1 MSKTTSSETPKE
13 SPPPAQESASTD
25 RSRPANAT
33 EATAQVKAE
42 IERFLDREVEQ
53 AYQIA
58 TLEVREEGI
67 RWKTILEQLGHTIQ
81 GVAENTT
88 NARDI
93 TVASTMRILINRVEE
108 LERRMDA
115 VTTDLNANLPHG
127 FPPEQIPPPNEPQPP
142 ININAKGILQDRCL
156 MNGFEAPTYNLVRRE
171 GTPDSPVFCSGCTVQ
186 ERGITTTGIG
196 RTMRASHQSA
206 AHAMLLRLEWPTE
219 FPTTTEREALRM
231 QRERLAE
238 MED

>member
-1 MSKTTSSETPKE
+1 MQRKLLPKF
-13 SPPPAQESASTD
+13 
-25 RSRPANAT
+25 
-33 EATAQVKAE
+33 
-42 IERFLDREVEQ
+42 ERFLDREVEQ

-93 TVASTMRILINRVEE
+93 TVASTMRILLNRVEE

-115 VTTDLNANLPHG
+115 LTTDLNANLPHG
-127 FPPEQIPPPNEPQPP
+127 VLPEQIPPPNKLQPP

-171 GTPDSPVFCSGCTVQ
+171 GTPDN
-186 ERGITTTGIG
+186 
-196 RTMRASHQSA
+196 
-206 AHAMLLRLEWPTE
+206 L
-219 FPTTTEREALRM
+219 
-231 QRERLAE
+231 
-238 MED
+238 